1 MVWPS
6 SAPASSGS
14 LQAQKRLPQLELHK
28 VFRSASR
35 CTPPARARARCW
47 IEGIDLPSM
56 LLEFSGAGLPESS
69 NIFPSLR
76 SYSCYIVHN

>member
-6 SAPASSGS
+6 LAPASSGS
-14 LQAQKRLPQLELHK
+14 LQALLRLPQLELRK
-28 VFRSASR
+28 VFRFASR

-47 IEGIDLPSM
+47 MEGIDLSSM

-69 NIFPSLR
+69 NIFPLLR
-76 SYSCYIVHN
+76 WYFC